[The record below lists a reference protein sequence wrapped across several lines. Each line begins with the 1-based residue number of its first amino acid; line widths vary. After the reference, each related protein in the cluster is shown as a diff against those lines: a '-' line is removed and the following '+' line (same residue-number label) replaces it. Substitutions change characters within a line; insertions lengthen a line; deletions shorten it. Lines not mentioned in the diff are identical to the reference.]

1 MSRAAGACSCPAA
14 PGSARLPGGSTG
26 PGQRPPGDKAT
37 MPRRARPCP
46 GESFEER
53 SERRQRERERL
64 RRRDGASPAR
74 APRRP
79 ASSARQSEFLRRR
92 HLGPG
97 GTLPGHPP
105 EAPSPPEPSSHVEPR
120 ASIPLQHP
128 RSCPSFPPAQ
138 SPPSLSPPRAPRRSV
153 HTQGTQTLPSP
164 RSGVTDSS
172 QQTDWGIAVLN
183 KEMVQLSNYLQEA
196 LHRELLLKQKMVIL
210 QELLST
216 LLQASEKSWQGQLN
230 EDKLRCKLRVLENQ
244 LQACTQSYSKECV
257 KKILIE
263 MEDQKQAYEQKAK
276 EDFQKILEDKLLTE
290 QQLENSQRSLA
301 AAREEL
307 ALWKEHNAALTAE
320 LGSAATAHSELTN
333 SCQAAQSELQRA
345 DAQNEQLRRELR
357 ALRDEHGELLQRA
370 SALRSANDRQAGH
383 IRHIQD
389 KLQKEQEQKVTL
401 EATISHLQNLIH
413 KQNNQQKNQEV
424 TVQRKDQVFTTQTPS
439 LIPAKEKQS
448 ALSEHPKEEE
458 EEEEE
463 EEEGTESLKDEM
475 QKRTFQLTAEENEQ
489 HAAVTLSC
497 SLSPQVPED
506 ARAEPRAQRCSGC
519 SCPAALGARRARG
532 STPAESPWL
541 CSQCSE
547 LRSELE
553 ALSQEY
559 QSCLTRLRQCRAEL
573 NRCHGS
579 QAQIRRSPCFPLLLA
594 VAGVAIAA
602 FLASYGL

>member
-1 MSRAAGACSCPAA
+1 MEASQIPRVL
-14 PGSARLPGGSTG
+14 GSA
-26 PGQRPPGDKAT
+26 GQRSRGDKAT
-37 MPRRARPCP
+37 MPRRARPRP
-46 GESFEER
+46 GESYEER
-53 SERRQRERERL
+53 SERRQQERERL
-64 RRRDGASPAR
+64 RRRDGATSAR
-74 APRRP
+74 APRPP
-79 ASSARQSEFLRRR
+79 ASSPRQREFLRRR
-92 HLGPG
+92 NLAGPG

-105 EAPSPPEPSSHVEPR
+105 GAPSPPEPSSHVEPR
-120 ASIPLQHP
+120 ASIPLQPP
-128 RSCPSFPPAQ
+128 RSCPTFPPARARSR
-138 SPPSLSPPRAPRRSV
+138 SPPSLSPPRAPGRSL

-164 RSGVTDSS
+164 SSGVTDSS

-183 KEMVQLSNYLQEA
+183 KEMVQLSNYLKEA

-263 MEDQKQAYEQKAK
+263 MEDQKEAYEQKAK
-276 EDFQKILEDKLLTE
+276 EALQKIMEDKCLTE

-301 AAREEL
+301 EAREDL
-307 ALWKEHNAALTAE
+307 ALWKEHNAALQAE
-320 LGSAATAHSELTN
+320 LSSVSTAHSELTN
-333 SCQAAQSELQRA
+333 SFQALQSELQRA
-345 DAQNEQLRRELR
+345 DAQSERLRRELR
-357 ALRDEHGELLQRA
+357 ALRDERAELLQRA
-370 SALRSANDRQAGH
+370 GVLHGDNDRQAGH

-413 KQNNQQKNQEV
+413 NQNNQQKSQEV

-448 ALSEHPKEEE
+448 ALSEHPEE

-475 QKRTFQLTAEENEQ
+475 QKRTFQLPAKENE
-489 HAAVTLSC
+489 
-497 SLSPQVPED
+497 
-506 ARAEPRAQRCSGC
+506 RRR
-519 SCPAALGARRARG
+519 GA
-532 STPAESPWL
+532 
-541 CSQCSE
+541 C
-547 LRSELE
+547 
-553 ALSQEY
+553 
-559 QSCLTRLRQCRAEL
+559 
-573 NRCHGS
+573 
-579 QAQIRRSPCFPLLLA
+579 IPLLLA
-594 VAGVAIAA
+594 VAAVAIAA

>member
-1 MSRAAGACSCPAA
+1 MEASQIPRVL
-14 PGSARLPGGSTG
+14 GSA
-26 PGQRPPGDKAT
+26 GQRSRGDKAT
-37 MPRRARPCP
+37 MPRRARPRP
-46 GESFEER
+46 GESYEER
-53 SERRQRERERL
+53 SERRQQERERL
-64 RRRDGASPAR
+64 RRRDGATSAR
-74 APRRP
+74 APRPP
-79 ASSARQSEFLRRR
+79 ASSPRQREFLRRR
-92 HLGPG
+92 NLAGPG

-105 EAPSPPEPSSHVEPR
+105 GAPSPPEPSSHVEPR
-120 ASIPLQHP
+120 ASIPLQPP
-128 RSCPSFPPAQ
+128 RSCPTFPPARARSR
-138 SPPSLSPPRAPRRSV
+138 SPPSLSPPRAPGRSL

-164 RSGVTDSS
+164 SSGVTDSS

-183 KEMVQLSNYLQEA
+183 KEMVQLSNYLKEA

-263 MEDQKQAYEQKAK
+263 MEDQKEAYEQKAK
-276 EDFQKILEDKLLTE
+276 EALQKIMEDKCLTE

-301 AAREEL
+301 EAREDL
-307 ALWKEHNAALTAE
+307 ALWKEHNAALQAE
-320 LGSAATAHSELTN
+320 LSSVSTAHSELTN
-333 SCQAAQSELQRA
+333 SFQALQSELQRA
-345 DAQNEQLRRELR
+345 DAQSERLRRELR
-357 ALRDEHGELLQRA
+357 ALRDERAELLQRA
-370 SALRSANDRQAGH
+370 GVLHGDNDRQAGH

-413 KQNNQQKNQEV
+413 NQNNQQKSQEV

-448 ALSEHPKEEE
+448 ALSEHPEE

-475 QKRTFQLTAEENEQ
+475 QKRTFQLPAKENE
-489 HAAVTLSC
+489 
-497 SLSPQVPED
+497 VPEG
-506 ARAEPRAQRCSGC
+506 ARAEPGSARAQRCSGC
-519 SCPAALGARRARG
+519 SCPAAPGARRAPG
-532 STPAESPWL
+532 SAPAESPWL
-541 CSQCSE
+541 CPQCSE

-559 QSCLTRLRQCRAEL
+559 QSCLTRLRQCRDEL

-579 QAQIRRSPCFPLLLA
+579 QAQRRRGACIPLLLA
-594 VAGVAIAA
+594 VAAVAIAA